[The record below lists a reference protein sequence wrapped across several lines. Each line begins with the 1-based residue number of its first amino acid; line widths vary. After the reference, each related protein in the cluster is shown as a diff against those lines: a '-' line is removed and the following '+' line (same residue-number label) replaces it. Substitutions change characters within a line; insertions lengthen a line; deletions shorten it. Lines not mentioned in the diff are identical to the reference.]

1 MSEDDN
7 YKVGYGRPPEASR
20 WSKGQSGNRRGRL
33 KGTRNLKTELT
44 EELREIVH
52 IKERGVARR
61 ITKQRAL
68 VKALT
73 AKAVQGDTRAATI
86 LINIIFRLLHP
97 ELIESVPPE
106 LTTED
111 QAILDTFEVRRRTDD
126 EESGQ

>member
-86 LINIIFRLLHP
+86 LINIIFRLLRP